1 VIGDLRGDAD
11 GDADGDAE
19 IFASPD
25 DGRDNRK

>member
-25 DGRDNRK
+25 DGRDDRK